1 MRLPFSNHWKT
12 GIPIEVKLY
21 RLDWEESVEVVEVR
35 SPDDITISDWSY
47 LQAEHVTSMAS
58 SIKEDIDVK
67 RHLGGKLSLGTSS
80 LIDQINKIP
89 VVNILNHIK
98 KYPRVN

>member
-12 GIPIEVKLY
+12 GIPIDVQLY
-21 RLDWEESVEVVEVR
+21 RLDWEDSVEVVQVKTPE
-35 SPDDITISDWSY
+35 DITINEWSY

-67 RHLGGKLSLGTSS
+67 RHLGGKLSLG
-80 LIDQINKIP
+80 INKIP
-89 VVNILNHIK
+89 IANILNHIK